1 MSLGLKYTSDTKDD
15 GESFFIVFDAI
26 QSYTKTIKGQVTRHP
41 IAGGKLI
48 TTNYTRDNPTF
59 GFTGIISVADISNLM
74 ENVRDE
80 DGQGPN
86 NNNGQPGEVLVNEST
101 STLTNLIPASISQFL
116 PDSNASVSLATD
128 LIRTNYKDFV
138 AQILERLMSGEKY
151 DESTKR
157 IKTFIRPIKL
167 YEFMGSSIDKVI
179 DNVVLTSYTV
189 KEEVDTG
196 DCLICDLEFEQVKF
210 VSLRTSALPADV
222 VGALKKKSTAKQ
234 NKGAVNSKKTT
245 VLDADAENKDDT
257 DKLRKAVETGGNR

>member
-59 GFTGIISVADISNLM
+59 GFTGIISFADLSNLYQL
-74 ENVRDE
+74 VRDE
-80 DGQGPN
+80 EGGLADN
-86 NNNGQPGEVLVNEST
+86 LIEQPSAIQVNDNT
-101 STLTNLIPASISQFL
+101 STLSNLIPASISQFL
-116 PDSNASVSLATD
+116 PQSNANVAMD
-128 LIRTNYKDFV
+128 FERNNYKDFV

-151 DESTKR
+151 DESSKR

-167 YEFMGSSIDKVI
+167 YEFLGPTIDKII

-189 KEEVDTG
+189 KEDVDTG

-222 VGALKKKSTAKQ
+222 VSSLKKKSTAKQ
-234 NKGAVNSKKTT
+234 NKGSVNSKTT
-245 VLDADAENKDDT
+245 SVLDADAENKDDT
-257 DKLRKAVETGGNR
+257 DKLREAAKTGGAN

>member
-26 QSYTKTIKGQVTRHP
+26 QSYTKTIKGSITRHP

-59 GFTGIISVADISNLM
+59 GFTGIISVADITNLM

-80 DGQGPN
+80 DGGIPN
-86 NNNGQPGEVLVNEST
+86 NNNGQPGEVLVNDNT
-101 STLTNLIPASISQFL
+101 STLNNLIPASISQFL

-151 DESTKR
+151 DEESKR

-167 YEFMGSSIDKVI
+167 YEFLGANIDKVI

-189 KEEVDTG
+189 KEEIDTG

-210 VSLRTSALPADV
+210 VSLRTSALPKDV
-222 VGALKKKSTAKQ
+222 VPSLNKKATAKQ
-234 NKGAVNSKKTT
+234 NKGAVNSKKTS
-245 VLDADAENKDDT
+245 VLDADVENKDDT
-257 DKLRKAVETGGNR
+257 DKLRKAVQTGGSE